1 MEHLTKTSIE
11 NLTLLAYEKIEN
23 KVGWATILRIRDI
36 LCQELKPKPKPKS
49 L

>member
-1 MEHLTKTSIE
+1 MEHQTKTSIE
-11 NLTLLAYEKIEN
+11 NLTLPAYEKTEN

-36 LCQELKPKPKPKS
+36 HCQELKPKPKS